1 MRRYRIIGWL
11 LIAPFIAACDKEK
24 DVLPPAE
31 LVEFD
36 ASIRT
41 DQVWSADVGG
51 GDDEDVLRLGL
62 QPVLSEGRV
71 YVAGHGGDLKA
82 LELGSGRELWQ
93 AETELGL
100 SGGPAVG
107 SGLVVTGTA
116 EGDVVALDAGTGAEI
131 WRARI
136 GGEVLAAPV
145 VTTEVVVV
153 RTVDGRLRGL
163 RRDNGKE
170 IWNYEQQVPRLT
182 LRGNGAPVVAGDM
195 VVAGFDNGRVVAL
208 ALASGDLLWSTTVAP
223 SKGKTEIERLVD
235 IDAAVRVVGQDLFV
249 VGYQGRIAMLALD
262 SGQIWWSREL
272 SSYRG
277 LAVDDD
283 ALYVTTADSLVVALR
298 RRDGTEIWRQD
309 QFLRRSLTGPAISG
323 GTLVVGDFDGYLHWL
338 DPATGNLL
346 ARAKSGGGRIS
357 NAPVPAGEL
366 LLIQTDTGN
375 VQAWRAD
382 ALGAG

>member
-1 MRRYRIIGWL
+1 MQTYRIIGWI
-11 LIAPFIAACDKEK
+11 LIAILVAACDKEK

-31 LVEFD
+31 LVKFD
-36 ASIRT
+36 ATIRT
-41 DQVWSADVGG
+41 DQVWSSDVGG
-51 GDDEDVLRLGL
+51 GDGDVLRLGL
-62 QPVLSEGRV
+62 QPVLADGRV
-71 YVAGHGGDLKA
+71 YVAGHDGDLKA
-82 LELGSGRELWQ
+82 LELDSGRELWR
-93 AETELGL
+93 AETELRL

-107 SGLVVTGTA
+107 SGLVVTGTS
-116 EGDVVALDAGTGAEI
+116 EGDVVALDAQTGAEV
-131 WRARI
+131 WRART

-145 VTTEVVVV
+145 ITTEVVVV

-163 RRDNGKE
+163 RRDNGTE
-170 IWNYEQQVPRLT
+170 IWSYEQQVPRLT

-208 ALASGDLLWSTTVAP
+208 ALASGDLLWNTTVAP

-235 IDAAVRVVGQDLFV
+235 IDSPVRVVGPDVFV

-283 ALYVTTADSLVVALR
+283 ALYATTADSAVVALR
-298 RRDGTEIWRQD
+298 RRDGTEIWRQE
-309 QFLRRSLTGPAISG
+309 QFLRRSLTGPSLSG

-338 DPATGNLL
+338 DPATGKLL

-357 NAPVPAGEL
+357 NAPVPAGAF
-366 LLIQTDTGN
+366 LLIQTDAGD

>member
-1 MRRYRIIGWL
+1 MQSYRIIGWA
-11 LIAPFIAACDKEK
+11 LIAILVAACDKEK

-31 LVEFD
+31 LVKFD
-36 ASIRT
+36 ATIRT
-41 DQVWSADVGG
+41 DQVWATDIGG
-51 GDDEDVLRLGL
+51 GDDDVLRLGL
-62 QPVLSEGRV
+62 QPVLADGRV
-71 YVAGHGGDLKA
+71 FVAGHGGDLKA
-82 LELGSGRELWQ
+82 LELGSGRELWR
-93 AETELGL
+93 AETELTL

-107 SGLVVTGTA
+107 SGLVVTGTS
-116 EGDVVALDAGTGAEI
+116 EGDVVALDAATGAEI
-131 WRARI
+131 WRART

-170 IWNYEQQVPRLT
+170 IWTYEQQVPRLT
-182 LRGNGAPVVAGDM
+182 LRGNGAPVVVGDM
-195 VVAGFDNGRVVAL
+195 IVAGFDNGRVIAL
-208 ALASGDLLWSTTVAP
+208 ALASGELLWNTTVAP

-235 IDAAVRVVGQDLFV
+235 IDSPVRVVGQDVFV

-283 ALYVTTADSLVVALR
+283 SLYVTTADSAVVALR
-298 RRDGTEIWRQD
+298 RRDGTEIWRQE
-309 QFLRRSLTGPAISG
+309 QFLRRSLTGPALSG

-338 DPATGNLL
+338 DPATGKLL
-346 ARAKSGGGRIS
+346 ARAKSGSGRIS
-357 NAPVPAGEL
+357 NAPVSAGEL
-366 LLIQTDTGN
+366 LLIQTDAGD